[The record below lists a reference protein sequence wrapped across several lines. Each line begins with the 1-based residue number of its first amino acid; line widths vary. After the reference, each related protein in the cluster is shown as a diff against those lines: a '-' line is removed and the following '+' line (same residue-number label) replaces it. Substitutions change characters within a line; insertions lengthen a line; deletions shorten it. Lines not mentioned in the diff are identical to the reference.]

1 MLRLIARATGPKVG
15 RKHQCCLSTGVDYA
29 GQPSQGRRA
38 RHGGAGGPGD
48 AGTPFDPGFFS
59 PTGAAGT
66 GERDSG
72 ERCWAPSGN
81 NIQPWRVHVVCGRTR
96 QRLVDAVCSAYD
108 RADGSYQAEYHYYPR
123 EFFEPYL
130 GRRRKSGWGLYG
142 LLGIQKGE
150 TERMRAQH
158 RKNFEFF
165 GAPVGLMFSIDRRM
179 EQGSWLDYGMFLQNV
194 MLAASARGLATCA
207 QGAWIDYHRLI
218 ADLLKFGEQEQLVCG
233 MALGYPD
240 PEAPENTLALDRA
253 PLSEYVVV
261 HD

>member
-1 MLRLIARATGPKVG
+1 MQDNHHK
-15 RKHQCCLSTGVDYA
+15 D
-29 GQPSQGRRA
+29 
-38 RHGGAGGPGD
+38 GGPATVAVVD
-48 AGTPFDPGFFS
+48 RVMQERRSIRAFLPQPVPLERVNEILASAG
-59 PTGAAGT
+59 
-66 GERDSG
+66 
-72 ERCWAPSGN
+72 WAPSGN

-207 QGAWIDYHRLI
+207 QGAWIDYYRLI

>member
-1 MLRLIARATGPKVG
+1 MQDNHHKDGEPATVVLVDRVMRERRSIRAFLPQPVPLE
-15 RKHQCCLSTGVDYA
+15 RVNEILASA
-29 GQPSQGRRA
+29 G
-38 RHGGAGGPGD
+38 
-48 AGTPFDPGFFS
+48 
-59 PTGAAGT
+59 
-66 GERDSG
+66 
-72 ERCWAPSGN
+72 WAPSGN

-108 RADGSYQAEYHYYPR
+108 RADGSYQAEYHYYPL

-142 LLGIQKGE
+142 LLGIEKGE
-150 TERMRAQH
+150 TGRMRAQH

-207 QGAWIDYHRLI
+207 QGAWIDYPRLI
-218 ADLLKFGEQEQLVCG
+218 ADLLEFGEQEQLV
-233 MALGYPD
+233 
-240 PEAPENTLALDRA
+240 
-253 PLSEYVVV
+253 
-261 HD
+261 